1 MFKAKI
7 GFVPSNWEDW
17 NGGNYA
23 ENIRDRCVSV
33 LQSIPG
39 VELVVPSKE
48 LTHIGCV
55 SSLEDAKKATALFRG
70 EDIQG
75 LIIGNMDFGM
85 EVAIGAL
92 LNGIRKDMPIL
103 HFATKSAPY
112 LPNGS
117 RMTDT
122 WCGQFMTT
130 SSLKRRGFAFEHI
143 VTCNPEDAHFKERVE
158 SFSRAVNAISRFKGA
173 RIGLLGTRPELFES
187 ENISEQALQRQFG
200 QMVVPLDLFHVMKT
214 IKNIDIASKDV
225 KELARNIG
233 QGAKVLENQA
243 DDLLNLA
250 RCELAYVKIKE
261 DLQLDA
267 LAVNCW
273 TAVQE
278 ELGVSVCAIL
288 GRLTE
293 RGIPTACEADV
304 YGADSLLA
312 LFGASLG
319 VAKPD
324 FIDWT
329 DLHPEQENVWLAWHC
344 GNAPTSAYAEDGER
358 RLTRNE
364 RMIQW
369 CPTCHGA
376 MEGRLKEGAVT
387 CARLVEYDGKFAL
400 FYGTGEIVDMPPFV
414 RGAYGWV
421 KVNDIKDWERKM
433 VDCGVVHH
441 GTLVHDP
448 KVAGALELFCKF
460 TGVTAV
466 RGA

>member
-1 MFKAKI
+1 MLRTKI
-7 GFVPSNWEDW
+7 GFAPSNWEDW

-23 ENIRDRCVSV
+23 EKIRDRCVAV

-39 VELVVPSKE
+39 VDLVVPSKE
-48 LTHIGCV
+48 LTHIGCI
-55 SSLEDAKKATALFRG
+55 SSIDDARKAISLFRS

-85 EVAIGAL
+85 EVAIGTL
-92 LNGIRKDMPIL
+92 LNGMRKDMPIL
-103 HFATKSAPY
+103 HFATRSAPY

-130 SSLKRRGFAFEHI
+130 SSLKRRGFTFEH
-143 VTCNPEDAHFKERVE
+143 VLTSDPEEAYFKERME
-158 SFSRAVNAISRFKGA
+158 AFSRAVNAIARFKGA
-173 RIGLLGTRPELFES
+173 RIGLLGPRPQLFES
-187 ENISEQALQRQFG
+187 ENVSEQALQREFS
-200 QMVVPLDLFHVMKT
+200 QMVVPMDLVQVLKT
-214 IKNIDIASKDV
+214 IKSIDIRSSEVRQLA
-225 KELARNIG
+225 KEIVG
-233 QGAKVLENQA
+233 GAVVSENRP
-243 DDLLNLA
+243 DDLANLA
-250 RCELAYVKIKE
+250 RCELAYVRIRE
-261 DLQLDA
+261 ELQLDA

-278 ELGVSVCAIL
+278 ELGVSVCGIL

-293 RGIPTACEADV
+293 RGIPTACESDL

-312 LFGASLG
+312 MWGASLG

-329 DLHPEQENVWLAWHC
+329 DLHPERQNVWLAWHC
-344 GNAPTSAYAEDGER
+344 GNAPPSAYAEKGEK

-376 MEGRLKEGAVT
+376 MEGRLKEGGVT

-400 FYGTGEIVDMPPFV
+400 FYGTGELIDVPPFV

-421 KVNDIKDWERKM
+421 KVNDVKDWERKM

-441 GTLVHDP
+441 GTLIHDV
-448 KVAGALELFCKF
+448 KVADALELFCKF
-460 TGVTAV
+460 TGIAAV

>member
-1 MFKAKI
+1 MLKVKI
-7 GFVPSNWEDW
+7 GFAPSNWEDW

-23 ENIRDRCVSV
+23 ENIRDRCVAA
-33 LQSIPG
+33 LQAIPG
-39 VELVVPSKE
+39 IDLVVPSKE

-55 SSLEDAKKATALFRG
+55 SSIDDAKKVLTLFR
-70 EDIQG
+70 EQDIQG

-85 EVAIGAL
+85 EVAIGTL

-103 HFATKSAPY
+103 HFATRSAPY
-112 LPNGS
+112 LANGS

-130 SSLKRRGFAFEHI
+130 SSLKRRGFTFEHML
-143 VTCNPEDAHFKERVE
+143 TCNPEDASFKEKAE
-158 SFSRAVNAISRFKGA
+158 AFSRAVNAVARFRGA
-173 RIGLLGTRPELFES
+173 RIGLLGTRPQLFES

-200 QMVVPLDLFHVMKT
+200 QMVVPMDLFHVMQT
-214 IKNIDIASKDV
+214 IKAIDIASKEV
-225 KELARNIG
+225 KDLAGDIER
-233 QGAKVLENQA
+233 GATVSENQA
-243 DDLLNLA
+243 HDLLNLA
-250 RCELAYVKIKE
+250 RCELAYVRIKE

-278 ELGVSVCAIL
+278 ELGVSVCAVL

-293 RGIPTACEADV
+293 RGIPTACEADL

-312 LFGASLG
+312 MYAASLG

-329 DLHPEQENVWLAWHC
+329 DLHPERENVWLAWHC
-344 GNAPTSAYAEDGER
+344 GNAPTSAYAPNAER

-376 MEGRLKEGAVT
+376 MEGRLKEGGVT
-387 CARLVEYDGKFAL
+387 CARLVEYDGKFSL
-400 FYGTGEIVDMPPFV
+400 FYGTGEVVDIPPFV

-421 KVNDIKDWERKM
+421 KVNDLKDWEKKM

-441 GTLVHDP
+441 GTLIHDA
-448 KVAGALELFCKF
+448 KVADALELFCKF
-460 TGVTAV
+460 TGIAAV

>member
-1 MFKAKI
+1 MLEAKI

-23 ENIRDRCVSV
+23 EAIRDRCVSV
-33 LQSIPG
+33 LESIPG
-39 VELVVPSKE
+39 IDLVVPSKE

-55 SSLEDAKKATALFRG
+55 SSIEDARKAIALFRA

-92 LNGIRKDMPIL
+92 MNGIRKDMPIL
-103 HFATKSAPY
+103 HFATRSAPY
-112 LPNGS
+112 LANGS

-130 SSLKRRGFAFEHI
+130 SALKRRGFAFEH
-143 VTCNPEDAHFKERVE
+143 VLTSNPEDSYFKDRVE
-158 SFSRAVNAISRFKGA
+158 AFSRAVNAISRFKGA
-173 RIGLLGTRPELFES
+173 RIGLLGTRPLLFES

-200 QMVVPLDLFHVMKT
+200 QMVVPMDLFHVIET
-214 IKNIDIASKDV
+214 IKGIDIASKEV
-225 KELARNIG
+225 KDLAEEIG
-233 QGAKVLENQA
+233 RGARVSENGV
-243 DDLLNLA
+243 DDLRNLA
-250 RCELAYVKIKE
+250 RCELGYLKIKK
-261 DLQLDA
+261 DLDLDA

-273 TAVQE
+273 TAMQE
-278 ELGVSVCAIL
+278 ELGVSVCSIL

-293 RGIPTACEADV
+293 RGIPTACEADL

-312 LFGASLG
+312 MYAASLG
-319 VAKPD
+319 ESKPD

-329 DLHPEQENVWLAWHC
+329 DLHPERDDVWLAWHC
-344 GNAPTSAYAEDGER
+344 GNAPTSAYATDCER
-358 RLTRNE
+358 RLVRNE

-376 MEGRLKEGAVT
+376 MEGRLKSGPVT
-387 CARLVEYDGKFAL
+387 CARLVEYDGKFSL
-400 FYGTGEIVDMPPFV
+400 FYGRGEVIDIPPFV

-421 KVNDIKDWERKM
+421 RVNDVKDWERKM
-433 VDCGVVHH
+433 VECGVVHH
-441 GTLVHDP
+441 GTLIHDP
-448 KVAGALELFCKF
+448 KVADALELFCKF
-460 TGVTAV
+460 TGISAV